1 MATAIDLKQQPTGH
15 DPAEYRRIASAVDAQ
30 ALERDLRA
38 AVRGEVRFD
47 RGSRALYATDGSN
60 YRQPPIGVVIPLDGA
75 DVEAAMAVCRRHD
88 APVFGRGGGT
98 SLAGQCCNT
107 AVCFDLSKYM
117 NRVLDIDPE
126 RKLGRVQPGTIL
138 DDLRRRAQQVGLT
151 FAPDPATHTHCT
163 LGGMTGNDSCGVQ
176 PVMAQ
181 FPGQGPRTAD
191 NVQELDVLTY
201 AQLDA
206 LRRKYEHAIRTGFP
220 KIPRRVSGYNLPYL
234 LPESG
239 FNIARALVGPDVFRQ
254 PTTSPRSWSTARS
267 GSKDST
273 IVSWRT

>member
-1 MATAIDLKQQPTGH
+1 
-15 DPAEYRRIASAVDAQ
+15 
-30 ALERDLRA
+30 
-38 AVRGEVRFD
+38 
-47 RGSRALYATDGSN
+47 
-60 YRQPPIGVVIPLDGA
+60 
-75 DVEAAMAVCRRHD
+75 MAVCRRHD

-151 FAPDPATHTHCT
+151 FGPDPATHTHCT

-234 LPESG
+234 LPESW
-239 FNIARALVGPDVFRQ
+239 FNIARALVGPDVFQAADHVTEIMEYR
-254 PTTSPRSWSTARS
+254 PIGLEGLDDRLVEDMKKAGVHTRHLGLLPEGRGWLLVEFGGNRKLSRT
-267 GSKDST
+267 GSADGRASAG
-273 IVSWRT
+273 RRMDE